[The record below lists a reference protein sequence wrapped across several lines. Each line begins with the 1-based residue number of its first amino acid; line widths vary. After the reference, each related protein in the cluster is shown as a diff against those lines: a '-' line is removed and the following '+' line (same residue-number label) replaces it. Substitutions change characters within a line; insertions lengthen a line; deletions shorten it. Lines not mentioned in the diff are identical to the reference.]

1 MSLFEV
7 DAPTQSD
14 FELVLRP
21 ALDATAL
28 VTKLVATEAHGNV
41 RKGAPVDQG
50 RLAGSWRLDR
60 VNDLMWRGVTDV
72 NYARMV
78 SEGTRAHEIRPKSA
92 RALAF
97 RTSGGMVFA
106 TVVHHPGT
114 KANPYVED
122 GLKRAYSRLDEFMS
136 QALRGGGA

>member
-7 DAPTQSD
+7 EVPTQSD
-14 FELVLRP
+14 FERVLRP
-21 ALDATAL
+21 ALDAAAL
-28 VTKLVATEAHGNV
+28 VTKLTATEAHRNV
-41 RKGAPVDQG
+41 RKGAPVKHG

-60 VNDLMWRGVTDV
+60 VNDLLWRGVTDV

-78 SEGTRAHEIRPKSA
+78 SEGTRPHDIRPKSA

-106 TVVHHPGT
+106 KVVHHPGT
-114 KANPYVED
+114 RANPYVED
-122 GLKRAYSRLDEFMS
+122 GLKRAHSRMDEFIS
-136 QALRGGGA
+136 QALRGG